1 MTMDEKKKMLAIGL
15 YKNFSTRVEPEQI
28 YVDHLTGFA
37 AHASTCSNH
46 LYFYIPFE
54 GWFSHLSDIKHK
66 GSLTK
71 KIPSS
76 EYSFDFLASMFTE
89 SFKKYFTKND
99 IKIVDIGS
107 KHFLLA
113 YCKKEESLYIALL
126 SYSYATKK
134 VVYYDFLD
142 F

>member
-15 YKNFSTRVEPEQI
+15 FKNFSTRVEPEQI
-28 YVDHLTGFA
+28 YVDPLTGL
-37 AHASTCSNH
+37 ASHSSSCSNH
-46 LYFYIPFE
+46 IYFYIPFE
-54 GWFSHLSDIKHK
+54 GWFSHVTDIRHK

-71 KIPSS
+71 KIPS
-76 EYSFDFLASMFTE
+76 EYSLDFVTTMFSE
-89 SFKKYFTKND
+89 NFKKYFSKED

-113 YCKKEESLYIALL
+113 YSMKDQTLYIALI
-126 SYSYATKK
+126 SYSYAKK
-134 VVYYDFLD
+134 KIEYYEFLD

>member
-15 YKNFSTRVEPEQI
+15 FKNFSTRVEPEQI
-28 YVDHLTGFA
+28 YVDPLTGL
-37 AHASTCSNH
+37 ASLSSSCSNH
-46 LYFYIPFE
+46 IYFYIPFE
-54 GWFSHLSDIKHK
+54 GWFSHVTDIRHK

-71 KIPSS
+71 KIPS
-76 EYSFDFLASMFTE
+76 EYSLDFVTTMFSE
-89 SFKKYFTKND
+89 NFKKYFSKED

-113 YCKKEESLYIALL
+113 YSMKDQTLYIALI
-126 SYSYATKK
+126 SYSYAKK
-134 VVYYDFLD
+134 KIEYYEFLD